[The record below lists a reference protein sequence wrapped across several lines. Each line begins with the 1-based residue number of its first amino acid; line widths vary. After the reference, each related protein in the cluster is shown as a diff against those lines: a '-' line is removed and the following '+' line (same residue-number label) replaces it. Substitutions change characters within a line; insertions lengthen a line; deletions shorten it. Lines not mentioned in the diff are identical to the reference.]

1 MRLGFSGAGDGAQSP
16 SGLAPDFGRFMDW
29 RGRVGPRPRFCP
41 QDKCRRARL
50 WNIDSQA
57 LQEASLH
64 ASLSRYLT
72 DDFYSLKDKA
82 MTPLEYAKQFQDL
95 PALVRPT
102 GDYSYVDDNADVTPP
117 FSMALPEKGKKEPSV
132 LTGQEKWVSLDV
144 SAYRLDTP
152 KLGSWSRL
160 GEGLKSALYIEAK
173 IMSPNGLSEQ
183 AYSFQYRDIAYS
195 LIAPF
200 WGNGYPEECQLV
212 LQLWDRLNFTP
223 KFDILANQEY
233 VGVDCN
239 AFVGGYLERR
249 VIGKR
254 DQWSRSIASGTATA
268 SLTGAKIND
277 LMARKG
283 TYINSFEDLSPPE
296 PRCLLLGECDP
307 NTGEL
312 NDHVVVD
319 GVTAFGHI
327 AISQPSTL
335 TKVTPYNLGLAGTDL
350 NRKLPDDLMQ
360 ITVVESTGGIGVT
373 DLPYLLISVQKK
385 IVGGAFY
392 VWRGSQRGPYILE

>member
-1 MRLGFSGAGDGAQSP
+1 
-16 SGLAPDFGRFMDW
+16 
-29 RGRVGPRPRFCP
+29 
-41 QDKCRRARL
+41 
-50 WNIDSQA
+50 
-57 LQEASLH
+57 
-64 ASLSRYLT
+64 
-72 DDFYSLKDKA
+72 

-160 GEGLKSALYIEAK
+160 GEALKSALYIEAK
-173 IMSPNGLSEQ
+173 IMSPDGLSEQ

-200 WGNGYPEECQLV
+200 WGKGYPEECQLV

-335 TKVTPYNLGLAGTDL
+335 TKVTPYNLGLAGKDL

-360 ITVVESTGGIGVT
+360 ITVVESTGGIGIT
-373 DLPYLLISVQKK
+373 DSPYLLISVQKK
-385 IVGGAFY
+385 IVGGVFY
-392 VWRGSQRGPYILE
+392 VWRGSQRRPLYFRIKRLDAA

>member
-1 MRLGFSGAGDGAQSP
+1 MTDPA
-16 SGLAPDFGRFMDW
+16 
-29 RGRVGPRPRFCP
+29 RGSPRPRFCP

-50 WNIDSQA
+50 WNIDSWV

-64 ASLSRYLT
+64 ASLYRYLS

-117 FSMALPEKGKKEPSV
+117 FSMVLPEKGQKEPSV

-160 GEGLKSALYIEAK
+160 GDALKTALYIEAK
-173 IMSPNGLSEQ
+173 IMSPDGLSEQ

-200 WGNGYPEECQLV
+200 WGKGYPEECQLV

-239 AFVGGYLERR
+239 AFVGGYLERQ
-249 VIGKR
+249 VVGKR
-254 DQWSRSIASGTATA
+254 DQWSRSLASGKA
-268 SLTGAKIND
+268 SLTGALIND

-283 TYINSFEDLSPPE
+283 TYVNSFEDLSPPE

-319 GVTAFGHI
+319 GVTAYGHI

-335 TKVTPYNLGLAGTDL
+335 TKVTPYNLGLAGKDL

-360 ITVVESTGGIGVT
+360 ITAVESTGGLGIT
-373 DLPYLLISVQKK
+373 DSPYVLISVQKK
-385 IVGGAFY
+385 TVGGVFY
-392 VWRGSQRGPYILE
+392 VWRGSQRRPLYFRIKRLDVV